1 MEKMSKVKAL
11 VVGFMCLIGT
21 LFLANTPDEVPT
33 GSSSIDDQLLEK
45 NNSAFVEEMKAK
57 EERLRNNV
65 SNVMAEHD
73 AMKER
78 FATKKA
84 EIDARSEANR
94 ASIEAHRTQQA
105 QAESEMDAVW
115 GKEKPYEYK

>member
-1 MEKMSKVKAL
+1 MEMSKIKAAL
-11 VVGFMCLIGT
+11 VIGMCILGT
-21 LFLANTPDEVPT
+21 MVLANTPDEVPT
-33 GSSSIDDQLLEK
+33 GASNIEDQLLEK
-45 NNSAFVEEMKAK
+45 NNNAFIEEMKAK

-84 EIDARSEANR
+84 EIDARNLSLFLMQR
-94 ASIEAHRTQQA
+94 KSL
-105 QAESEMDAVW
+105 
-115 GKEKPYEYK
+115 

>member
-1 MEKMSKVKAL
+1 MEMSKIKAL
-11 VVGFMCLIGT
+11 VLVGACLIGT

-33 GSSSIDDQLLEK
+33 GSSSIEDQLLEK
-45 NNSAFVEEMKAK
+45 NNSAFIEEMKAK

-84 EIDARSEANR
+84 EIDARSDR
-94 ASIEAHRTQQA
+94 SSIEASRARQA
-105 QAESEMDAVW
+105 QAEQEMDSVW
-115 GKEKPYEYK
+115 GKEKPHEYK

>member
-33 GSSSIDDQLLEK
+33 GASSIEDQLLAE
-45 NNSAFVEEMKAK
+45 NNNAFVEEMKAK

-73 AMKER
+73 ALKKQ
-78 FATKKA
+78 FAEKRA
-84 EIDARSEANR
+84 SIDARFSANR
-94 ASIEAHRTQQA
+94 ASIEAHQSQQS
-105 QAESEMDAVW
+105 QAEAEMDTIW
-115 GKEKPYEYK
+115 GKEKPHEYK